1 MSVILTLLA
10 ALIASGA
17 CAYHRSSLRT
27 WAIATLATTL
37 VVGLIVHAPWTMV
50 ILLIIEAAIAV
61 PLLMVDFRRR
71 QISAPLLKLFA
82 KVTPKLSET
91 EQTALEAGTVG
102 FEGELFSGKPDWHE
116 LLKQP
121 KPELSVEE
129 QAFLDG
135 PVEELC
141 GMIDDWQI
149 THELADLPPN
159 VWEFIKKNRFFG
171 MIIPKQYGGLG
182 FSAYAH
188 SEVIRKISSR
198 SLSGAVTAMVDRKSV
213 V

>member
-10 ALIASGA
+10 ALIATGA

-27 WAIATLATTL
+27 WAIATVITTV
-37 VVGLIVHAPWTMV
+37 VVGLVAGAPWTTFILVV
-50 ILLIIEAAIAV
+50 IELAIAV
-61 PLLMVDFRRR
+61 PLLMDGFRRK
-71 QISAPLLKLFA
+71 QISAPLLKMFA

-129 QAFLDG
+129 QAYLDG

-149 THELADLPPN
+149 THELADLPPE
-159 VWEFIKKNRFFG
+159 VWAYIKKHKFFG

-182 FSAYAH
+182 FSALAH
-188 SEVIRKISSR
+188 S
-198 SLSGAVTAMVDRKSV
+198 AVLQKLATMSATVASTVAEIGRAHV
-213 V
+213 